1 MLKEYSESAVPVL
14 LLIGPPGTGKS
25 TFMRTM
31 VCEGPFADR
40 RASLVFGTAAKPDTN
55 FIDTFYDGGS
65 EILLVEDADEILLPR
80 VEGNSVM
87 ADLLNNT
94 SGVVGAKKKI
104 VISTNLEDLSNVDPA
119 LLRGGRLFG
128 IVSFRKLSYQES
140 LAVLEAVGNK
150 HGVAIE
156 PDVTYS
162 LADLLEPTV
171 IVDDSGVYKRQF
183 GFNQKG

>member
-1 MLKEYSESAVPVL
+1 
-14 LLIGPPGTGKS
+14 
-25 TFMRTM
+25 
-31 VCEGPFADR
+31 
-40 RASLVFGTAAKPDTN
+40 
-55 FIDTFYDGGS
+55 
-65 EILLVEDADEILLPR
+65 
-80 VEGNSVM
+80 M

-104 VISTNLEDLSNVDPA
+104 IISTNLEDLSNVDSA

-128 IVSFRKLSYQES
+128 IVTFRKLNHQES

-150 HGVAIE
+150 HGVVVE
-156 PDVTYS
+156 PDSTYS

-183 GFNQKG
+183 GFNQKE